1 VCKLMLFLVLFFL
14 FFSSSFFL
22 FFFFFFF
29 FGVCKLMLV
38 LLTNQTARMR
48 GASCPS
54 LNKEFYWMPSQFLW
68 QREDIPK

>member
-1 VCKLMLFLVLFFL
+1 MVVGLYNK
-14 FFSSSFFL
+14 
-22 FFFFFFF
+22 
-29 FGVCKLMLV
+29 
-38 LLTNQTARMR
+38 NDRMR

>member
-22 FFFFFFF
+22 FFFFFF

>member
-14 FFSSSFFL
+14 LFFYSFFL